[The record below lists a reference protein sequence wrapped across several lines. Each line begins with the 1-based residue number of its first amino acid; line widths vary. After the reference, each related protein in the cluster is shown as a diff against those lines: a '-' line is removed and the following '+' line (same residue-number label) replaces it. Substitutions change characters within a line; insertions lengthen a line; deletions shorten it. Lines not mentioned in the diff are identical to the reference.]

1 MDSRL
6 RFQQLA
12 RSPPSTQLGDGIRRS
27 DGRPHA
33 SVQYAAA
40 AGGRHGGCA
49 GAAQAKAAR
58 HQVTLPGRK
67 HAIHPR
73 GKSEQKRAESAAGP
87 GGRVQER
94 VEGGGGV
101 SKILSSSDEDGD
113 GGVGQFPSEL
123 KPMQSKA
130 GSGDESISGHG
141 VWERKTGGQWSRC

>member
-27 DGRPHA
+27 NGGPHS

-73 GKSEQKRAESAAGP
+73 GKSEQKRADSAEP

-130 GSGDESISGHG
+130 GSGDESIPGHG